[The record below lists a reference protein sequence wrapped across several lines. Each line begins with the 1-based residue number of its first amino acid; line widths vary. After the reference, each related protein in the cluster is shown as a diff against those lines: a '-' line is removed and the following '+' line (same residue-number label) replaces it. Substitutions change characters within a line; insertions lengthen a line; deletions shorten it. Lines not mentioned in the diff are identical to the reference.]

1 VDEREHRWVVELVDW
16 MKQKDGPSLMS
27 RSTTFM
33 SPTKRR
39 FHLEGRS
46 FLIRPPQFVVFAV
59 GIRNCVADERRLTDG
74 LHDVD
79 GLLRPVIQMKSPVC
93 SQFSV

>member
-1 VDEREHRWVVELVDW
+1 

-27 RSTTFM
+27 RSTTSM
-33 SPTKRR
+33 SPTK
-39 FHLEGRS
+39 EAIPPGRTVVS
-46 FLIRPPQFVVFAV
+46 HSSSAVLFVFFAV

-93 SQFSV
+93 AASLAYV